1 MLVEE
6 GQAQHWMKTANWK
19 SPEQSLEF
27 QLSQPPDLL
36 CDQACVMVKRLY
48 LFMITTVDSKLFLK
62 KILDSL
68 WTLNSPEKPLIQ
80 CLQRV

>member
-36 CDQACVMVKRLY
+36 RDQACVMAKG
-48 LFMITTVDSKLFLK
+48 FICS
-62 KILDSL
+62 
-68 WTLNSPEKPLIQ
+68 
-80 CLQRV
+80 